1 MTEIDRLTKI
11 RDLLAEARRYVGKDV
26 FPTMIT
32 EPILQLIESDSSC
45 AGSLYEPLSRAIM
58 MWQADPDATRGAIDY
73 TRGWLAWTIGRLE
86 RDERKHDNE
95 AINVRR

>member
-45 AGSLYEPLSRAIM
+45 AGSLHQPLSRALM
-58 MWQADPDATRGAIDY
+58 MWQVDPDATRGAIDY
-73 TRGWLAWTIGRLE
+73 TRGWLALGIGRLD
-86 RDERKHDNE
+86 RD
-95 AINVRR
+95 ARRQAKELYS